1 METKARKAKRT
12 ERRDRVRPDEETY
25 GGLRI
30 ERRNV
35 ILFVIAVAT
44 IGLGFVSLALGSTS
58 ISAILLVG
66 GYLGLVPWAILA
78 GRGIRSEE
86 AVGTDSAGVDS

>member
-1 METKARKAKRT
+1 METKPRKSKRP
-12 ERRDRVRPDEETY
+12 ERRGRERPAEETY

-30 ERRNV
+30 ERGNV
-35 ILFVIAVAT
+35 ILFVIALAT
-44 IGLGFVSLALGSTS
+44 IGLGFVTLAMGSTS

-86 AVGTDSAGVDS
+86 AAGAESEGADS